1 MTHRTLSLAL
11 TAVLTGVAVSA
22 FEPTMSAKLID
33 EAVLIGQNRIEATHA
48 RYHQPYRLRV
58 ARAPIDFIDV
68 VTPFRRVVLL
78 AEERAQGGNRGFT
91 QREAAAALGDRAGV
105 IELRIE
111 LTFHPLNAYVGV
123 PAYEVELATTTSPP
137 TRLAPREVA
146 RIPRFG
152 ARTETGPLPSPPGS
166 PLNQPGVSQP
176 LSGGTIVAGFPI
188 DTLDG
193 AGAYDVVVTE
203 KGKELARTRVAFGML
218 R

>member
-1 MTHRTLSLAL
+1 MTHKAFPFAVVAL
-11 TAVLTGVAVSA
+11 LTGAAASA
-22 FEPTMSAKLID
+22 FEPTMSATLID
-33 EAVLIGQNRIEATHA
+33 EAVLIGQNRIEAAHA

-111 LTFHPLNAYVGV
+111 MTFHPLNAFVGV
-123 PAYEVELATTTSPP
+123 PAYEVELATATSPT
-137 TRLAPREVA
+137 TRLAPREMA
-146 RIPRFG
+146 RVPRFG
-152 ARTETGPLPSPPGS
+152 ARTETGPLPPPAGA

-176 LSGGTIVAGFPI
+176 LTGGTIVAGFPI
-188 DTLDG
+188 ETLNG
-193 AGAYDVVVTE
+193 TGVYDVVVTE
-203 KGKELARTRVAFGML
+203 KGKELARTPVSFRML